1 MSQSEHT
8 ESSSSTADQQLNG
21 SDSRRTAQ
29 PAAAAAALFQFN
41 SGLAS
46 THKPSAPANGD
57 IDREQ
62 EDTDLDLLL
71 RPDSSKLGHIC
82 EQGSANGGSL
92 HSAGTGPNTIAPCP
106 KTENMQP
113 STAQNGDATTD
124 NLDQILD
131 ELLD

>member
-21 SDSRRTAQ
+21 CDSRRTAQ
-29 PAAAAAALFQFN
+29 PAAAALFQFN

-62 EDTDLDLLL
+62 EDADLDLLL
-71 RPDSSKLGHIC
+71 QPDSFKLGHVR
-82 EQGSANGGSL
+82 ERSSAIGGPL
-92 HSAGTGPNTIAPCP
+92 HSARTAPNTVAPCP

-113 STAQNGDATTD
+113 STAQNGDTTTD